1 VAELKEMIANHH
13 RYKGVRFSCLPD
25 TWRTNIENEN
35 VSIISMGKL
44 LSYLNPVI
52 DEQAINEDDIF
63 DQTSQNEQPK
73 TSISKNTRP
82 KKVWEREDIRQLTL
96 FSES

>member
-1 VAELKEMIANHH
+1 
-13 RYKGVRFSCLPD
+13 S
-25 TWRTNIENEN
+25 

-52 DEQAINEDDIF
+52 DEQVRDEDDIC
-63 DQTSQNEQPK
+63 DEILQNEQSK

-96 FSES
+96 FPES

>member
-1 VAELKEMIANHH
+1 MIANQH
-13 RYKGVRFSCLPD
+13 RYKGVRFSCLPH

-52 DEQAINEDDIF
+52 DEQAIDEDDIF
-63 DQTSQNEQPK
+63 DETSQNEQFK
-73 TSISKNTRP
+73 TSISKNISP
-82 KKVWEREDIRQLTL
+82 KKVWEREDVRQLTL
-96 FSES
+96 FPEL